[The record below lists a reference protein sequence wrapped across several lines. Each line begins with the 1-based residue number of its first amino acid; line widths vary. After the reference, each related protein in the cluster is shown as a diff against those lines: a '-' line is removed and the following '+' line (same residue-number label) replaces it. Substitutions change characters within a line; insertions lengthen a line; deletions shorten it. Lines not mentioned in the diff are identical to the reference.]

1 MKAEQAITR
10 RRDVLAAVE
19 EYEAR
24 LTRYAL
30 RLLSDLDLARD
41 AVQHAF
47 VRLCDEPPLAEDRL
61 AAWLFAVCRNKAF
74 DYLRKSRRDENLA
87 GAAFDSLMGRE
98 PDPADVAENG
108 DQAAWVRRQFERLP
122 GPQREVLVLWSEGF
136 GYREIAEIT
145 SKSEGNIRVLVHRG
159 LTSLRELAAASVRT

>member
-108 DQAAWVRRQFERLP
+108 DQAAWVLRLRRVPAHLASSA
-122 GPQREVLVLWSEGF
+122 VLHSTGGKRTLSCSH
-136 GYREIAEIT
+136 RH
-145 SKSEGNIRVLVHRG
+145 LHRG
-159 LTSLRELAAASVRT
+159 GALHESPSRFASWPQPGRRERQ